1 VWQLSGK
8 NLKLATAIHQ
18 LEEQQ
23 GALALRSPTSLQH
36 QDMPSSSAS
45 RRCEAADEGA
55 QTVHAK

>member
-1 VWQLSGK
+1 MQLSGK

-23 GALALRSPTSLQH
+23 EALALRSPTSLQLE
-36 QDMPSSSAS
+36 PSNS
-45 RRCEAADEGA
+45 RRCDAADEGL